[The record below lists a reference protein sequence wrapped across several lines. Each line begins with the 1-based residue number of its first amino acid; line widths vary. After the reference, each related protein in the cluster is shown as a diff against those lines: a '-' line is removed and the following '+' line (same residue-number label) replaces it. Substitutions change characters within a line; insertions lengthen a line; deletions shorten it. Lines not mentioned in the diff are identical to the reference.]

1 MKPKDTAGPPMKS
14 RVMKRSTLV
23 DGRKTSVPL
32 EDEFWTS
39 LKEIATTQNVGTPK
53 LISTIDSQRQ
63 NNNLSS
69 AIRVYVLSYYRERCD
84 AKQ

>member
-1 MKPKDTAGPPMKS
+1 MNPKDPTGSPMKS

-39 LKEIATTQNVGTPK
+39 LKEIATTQNVGT
-53 LISTIDSQRQ
+53 Q
-63 NNNLSS
+63 N
-69 AIRVYVLSYYRERCD
+69 
-84 AKQ
+84 